1 MFHVIRRVGR
11 FAPFPLAGLLLV
23 LPLGSACA
31 ESLDHRVER
40 LERIMQSQG
49 LVEMQTRLD
58 QLQAE
63 VRTLRGDIELQGHN
77 LEQLQQRQRDLYVDI
92 DGRLRQLE
100 LGGAPA
106 AGSQAPAGS
115 LPPAAVPATA
125 APAPAQPA
133 MDTAQEQTAYE
144 EALNILREGR
154 YPQAADAYRSFLS
167 QYPDSSYAGNA
178 QYWLAETYY
187 VTRQFGTALEEFQAV
202 VSQVS
207 GQHQARRC
215 APEDGLHPLRA
226 GRVAGGTQR
235 TGDGDQGPS
244 GQYRGAPGGRA
255 PAAFEQG
262 RSLSRAQ
269 MAYLRWVSGF
279 CVTHQTLRSNTM
291 HFR

>member
-1 MFHVIRRVGR
+1 MFHVIRNVRR

-23 LPLGSACA
+23 LPPGSAHA

-63 VRTLRGDIELQGHN
+63 LRTLRGDIELQGHK

-100 LGGAPA
+100 VGGAPA
-106 AGSQAPAGS
+106 AGSQLPAGS
-115 LPPAAVPATA
+115 PPPAALPATA

-133 MDTAQEQTAYE
+133 MDTAKEQQAYE

-154 YPQAADAYRSFLS
+154 YEQAAEAYRSFLS

-187 VTRQFGTALEEFQAV
+187 VTRQFGTALEQFQEVTSKYPGSTKIADAHLKMGYIHYELGEWQAARSELEAV
-202 VSQVS
+202 IRTSPGS
-207 GQHQARRC
+207 TAARLAEER
-215 APEDGLHPLRA
+215 L
-226 GRVAGGTQR
+226 QR
-235 TGDGDQGPS
+235 LTKEG
-244 GQYRGAPGGRA
+244 
-255 PAAFEQG
+255 
-262 RSLSRAQ
+262 
-269 MAYLRWVSGF
+269 
-279 CVTHQTLRSNTM
+279 N
-291 HFR
+291 

>member
-11 FAPFPLAGLLLV
+11 FAPFPLAGLLFILA
-23 LPLGSACA
+23 PGAACA

-92 DGRLRQLE
+92 DGRMRQLE

-115 LPPAAVPATA
+115 LPPAALPATATA

-133 MDTAQEQTAYE
+133 MDTAQEQAAYE

-154 YPQAADAYRSFLS
+154 YPQAAEAYRSFLS
-167 QYPDSSYAGNA
+167 QYPESVYAGNA

-202 VSQVS
+202 VSKYPGS
-207 GQHQARRC
+207 TKLADAHLKMGYIHYELGEWQAARKELETVIRNNPDST
-215 APEDGLHPLRA
+215 AARLAEERL
-226 GRVAGGTQR
+226 QR
-235 TGDGDQGPS
+235 
-244 GQYRGAPGGRA
+244 
-255 PAAFEQG
+255 
-262 RSLSRAQ
+262 LSKE
-269 MAYLRWVSGF
+269 G
-279 CVTHQTLRSNTM
+279 H
-291 HFR
+291 